1 MATSKKKKVVKKVSK
16 KKTSSATA
24 PIKKSVSVS
33 TPKNEVVKNINQTS
47 NKNTSNKN
55 TSNKNIETKTTT
67 ESPFTRNRI
76 LVLLLLAF
84 VIIGLG
90 VWTSIK
96 SPKDLLKLSKPFPDE
111 KPPETVLTPSV
122 NQAAPNQPVSTQDSK
137 SEKKVLQPTENGKPT
152 TKAPLPIPLEVAAE
166 YKVLPGD
173 TYKKI
178 AKKTLG
184 DKKRYKEIMQ
194 INNFSSPNDLKI
206 GDTIKI
212 PVK

>member
-16 KKTSSATA
+16 KKTTSATA
-24 PIKKSVSVS
+24 PIKKSVSVN
-33 TPKNEVVKNINQTS
+33 TPKNELVKNISQTS
-47 NKNTSNKN
+47 NKK
-55 TSNKNIETKTTT
+55 IETKTNAET
-67 ESPFTRNRI
+67 PFTRNRI
-76 LVLLLLAF
+76 LILLLLAF

-111 KPPETVLTPSV
+111 KPPETILTPSV
-122 NQAAPNQPVSTQDSK
+122 NQAIPTQPASNQDSTN
-137 SEKKVLQPTENGKPT
+137 SDKKVLQPTEKGKPT

-184 DKKRYKEIMQ
+184 DKKRYNEIMQ